1 MLGWYLKVW
10 NFFFAG
16 EESKSNE
23 VCSTLEKELE
33 LIHKAL
39 DGKIGSSKEE
49 KDGFLR
55 EFSKLRVTSQEQ
67 LNTAQQDKRRLKQ
80 VWVCSWELKK
90 EKRLWHGIYSC
101 ILMISSETFIV
112 HCFDRNLHHARPP
125 QRRGC

>member
-1 MLGWYLKVW
+1 MFGWYPEVW
-10 NFFFAG
+10 DFFFAG

-39 DGKIGSSKEE
+39 DGKVGSSKEE

-80 VWVCSWELKK
+80 VPLCLLELKK

-101 ILMISSETFIV
+101 ILMISSETFIF
-112 HCFDRNLHHARPP
+112 HCFDRNLHQTRPP
-125 QRRGC
+125 QKRRC